1 MATPGAPQDRT
12 LLACLAFLRQLLEH
26 CHLKQFAVRFW
37 NGLTWKPHSD
47 SMPVFTIVLK
57 HPGALR
63 KMFWPPDDLTLAE
76 AYLHNDFDIEGDVI
90 QFFQLIHYLSTVNR
104 PPPENLILGTLL
116 FQLPDQG
123 GPRSGQ
129 PGQQPAVLSGSE
141 HTPERDRQ
149 AVTYHYDLSNDF
161 FSLWLDSRMIYSCAY
176 FTDPAVDLE
185 SAQFAKLD
193 LICRKLRLRPGD
205 RLLDVGCGWGGLILH
220 AAQHYGVDAT
230 GITLSQRQADLAT
243 ERIRAAGLE
252 SSCRVQVSDYREL
265 AGQNTFDKIASVGM
279 VEHLGQS
286 MLPVYFQA
294 LWLLLLPGGVFLN
307 HGITLR
313 GSTGFVRWSKF
324 AQRYVFPDGELWPV
338 SVSLHEAETVGFEV
352 RDVEN
357 LREHYALTLRAWIK
371 RLEARHD
378 EACRATSEITY
389 RIFRLYMAGAV
400 HGFETGVNNLHQVL
414 LAKPNEGRSG
424 LPLTRADWYAD
435 RNRPPLPARLS

>member
-1 MATPGAPQDRT
+1 
-12 LLACLAFLRQLLEH
+12 
-26 CHLKQFAVRFW
+26 
-37 NGLTWKPHSD
+37 
-47 SMPVFTIVLK
+47 
-57 HPGALR
+57 
-63 KMFWPPDDLTLAE
+63 
-76 AYLHNDFDIEGDVI
+76 
-90 QFFQLIHYLSTVNR
+90 
-104 PPPENLILGTLL
+104 
-116 FQLPDQG
+116 
-123 GPRSGQ
+123 
-129 PGQQPAVLSGSE
+129 
-141 HTPERDRQ
+141 
-149 AVTYHYDLSNDF
+149 
-161 FSLWLDSRMIYSCAY
+161 MIYSCAY
-176 FTDPAVDLE
+176 FTDPTIDID
-185 SAQFAKLD
+185 SAQVGKLD
-193 LICRKLRLRPGD
+193 LICRKLRLRPGE

-220 AAQHYGVDAT
+220 AAQHYGIDAT
-230 GITLSQRQADLAT
+230 GITLSQRQADLAG
-243 ERIRAAGLE
+243 ERILAAGLE
-252 SSCRVQVSDYREL
+252 DRCRVHVSDYREL
-265 AGQNTFDKIASVGM
+265 AGKDTFDKIASVGM

-294 LWLLLLPGGVFLN
+294 LWQLLRPGGVFLN

-414 LAKPNEGRSG
+414 LGKPNEGRSG
-424 LPLTRADWYAD
+424 LPLTRSDWYDA
-435 RNRPPLPARLS
+435 RNQPPVPVGLS